1 LLKILDSWLVTG
13 QFLHRLR
20 ENLHQMQSGRDLSP
34 SHRPEI
40 FSILVAKVMSPLNIS
55 RIFLSPEIELVV
67 FQAVEDR
74 RFFPISITP
83 KVGNLEVQLL
93 LKISAH
99 SVEGITDSR
108 LTMAGEFKA
117 LAMAPVPGH
126 LRSEKSSLRLHA
138 P

>member
-1 LLKILDSWLVTG
+1 MINKN
-13 QFLHRLR
+13 LR
-20 ENLHQMQSGRDLSP
+20 
-34 SHRPEI
+34 
-40 FSILVAKVMSPLNIS
+40 F
-55 RIFLSPEIELVV
+55 V
-67 FQAVEDR
+67 FQTTESSGVND
-74 RFFPISITP
+74 PISITL

-108 LTMAGEFKA
+108 LTMGGEFKA